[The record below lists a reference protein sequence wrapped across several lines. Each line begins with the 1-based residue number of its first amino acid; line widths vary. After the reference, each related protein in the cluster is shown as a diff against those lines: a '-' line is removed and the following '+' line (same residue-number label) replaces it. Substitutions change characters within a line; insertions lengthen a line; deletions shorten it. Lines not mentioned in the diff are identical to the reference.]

1 MNKVAKVSKQQYQS
15 SAPISTDYYY
25 SLISKYIPF
34 IFKFLPIYPNFNG
47 KHRFLEIREKKRNE
61 SSGRNRKTSGIGSGN
76 FLLHIPRWI
85 GAEALIDIFNE
96 SPFGRVQ
103 EEVRELSSFH
113 VLDKSMQ

>member
-34 IFKFLPIYPNFNG
+34 IFKFRNFNG

-96 SPFGRVQ
+96 SPFARVQ
-103 EEVRELSSFH
+103 EEGRELSSFH